1 VTLRRVAPFLIALA
15 AGVGVALSLPPL
27 DQWWTA
33 PVGYAVFAASLLDT
47 SVKRR
52 LSLAAAFNL
61 GFFAVGLAW
70 MVEFSIPGLVLLVL
84 LEAGLATAALLVVPR
99 SPMAALVAFPAA
111 ITLGEALRYRVP
123 LGGLPMAGAALGQ
136 VTGPLLPLARV
147 GGDYAVVFAAALM
160 GAAIAAL
167 VVGSR
172 RVGVAA
178 IAVLVVA
185 VAGSTTVD
193 APRRGD
199 AIRVAYAQGGGVRG
213 LRAVDNEATD
223 TYGNQVEAMEKL
235 RTPVDLVVWP
245 EDVIDLDG
253 PIERDPLRF
262 QMGALATRLNATV
275 VAGVVEDFKT
285 DQFKNAA
292 VAWDRSG
299 RIVDRYDKVHRVPFG
314 EYVPAR
320 GLVEHL
326 GDFSPVPRDAAP
338 GRGPGLLMTRGVD
351 LGVMISYEVFFPEL
365 ARTAVRAGGEILLV
379 PTNASSFNGRQVPAQ
394 EIAAARLRAV
404 ETGRDLV
411 QAAPTG
417 YSAFVNA
424 NGDVSRQSRLG
435 RREIATTTLHKRSGL
450 TPFDRF
456 GDRPMIGLIAF
467 VLVGAA
473 FLNRRGLDRMVK
485 NNK

>member
-1 VTLRRVAPFLIALA
+1 MKRALLAGIIVA
-15 AGVGVALSLPPL
+15 VSLPPL
-27 DQWWTA
+27 HHWWAA
-33 PVGYAVFAASLLDT
+33 PLGYALFASTLLDAAL
-47 SVKRR
+47 KRR
-52 LSLAAAFNL
+52 LLVAAAFNL
-61 GFFAVGLAW
+61 GFFGVGLAW
-70 MVEFSIPGLVLLVL
+70 MVEFSLPGLVLLVA
-84 LEAGLATAALLVVPR
+84 LEAALATAVLLVVPR
-99 SPMAALVAFPAA
+99 SPVAALIAFPVA

-123 LGGLPMAGAALGQ
+123 LGGLPMAGPVLGQ

-147 GGDYAVVFAAALM
+147 GGDFAVVFAAALM
-160 GAAIAAL
+160 GTAIAAM

-178 IAVLVVA
+178 VAVLVVG
-185 VAGSTTVD
+185 VAAASTVH
-193 APRRGD
+193 APRAGD

-223 TYGNQVEAMEKL
+223 TYANQIEASAKL
-235 RTPVDLVVWP
+235 RSSVDLVVWP
-245 EDVIDLDG
+245 EDVIDLEG
-253 PIERDPLRF
+253 PIESDPLRF
-262 QMGALATRLNATV
+262 EMGSLANRLSATV
-275 VAGVVEDFKT
+275 VAGVVEDFET

-326 GDFSPVPRDAAP
+326 GDFSPVPRDAKP
-338 GRGPGLLMTRGVD
+338 GRGPGLLMTRAGD
-351 LGVMISYEVFFPEL
+351 LGVVISYEVFFPER
-365 ARTAVRAGGEILLV
+365 ARIAIRAGGELLLV
-379 PTNASSFNGRQVPAQ
+379 PTNASSFKGRQVPAQ
-394 EIAAARLRAV
+394 EVAAARLRAV

-417 YSAFVNA
+417 YSAFVDA
-424 NGDVSRQSRLG
+424 NGKVSRQSRLG
-435 RREIATTTLHKRSGL
+435 TQEAAVTTLHKRSGL
-450 TPFDRF
+450 TPYVRF
-456 GDRPMIGLIAF
+456 GDRPMIALMVF

-473 FLNRRGLDRMVK
+473 FLNRRSLDRMVK